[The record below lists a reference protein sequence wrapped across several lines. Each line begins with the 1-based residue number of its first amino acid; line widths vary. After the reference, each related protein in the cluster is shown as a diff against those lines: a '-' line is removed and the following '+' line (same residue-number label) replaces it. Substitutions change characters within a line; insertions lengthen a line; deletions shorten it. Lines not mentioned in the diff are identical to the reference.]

1 MDKERVIL
9 LKRTKYSEADL
20 ILRGL
25 NSQGSKVHLFARSA
39 LKSKKRFGGGV
50 LEPFHYIEVT
60 YQRRRPD
67 ELDRLRPISEAT
79 LLKDF
84 AGVRADYSRLQVGLF
99 MLKTIDQWSKEGVP
113 DGEAIFNLLGQSLKA
128 LEVVKNIQALRLQ
141 FWAKL
146 LWLQGVLEGTEDF
159 RELLSRPVSEADL
172 IRVAPSG
179 VEHMERALSR
189 IT

>member
-1 MDKERVIL
+1 MDKEKVIL
-9 LKRTKYSEADL
+9 LKRTRYSEADL

-60 YQRRRPD
+60 YQRRRPE
-67 ELDRLRPISEAT
+67 ELDKLRPISEAT

-84 AGVRADYSRLQVGLF
+84 AAIRSDYGRLQVGLF
-99 MLKTIDQWSKEGVP
+99 MLKTVDQWSKEGVP
-113 DGEAIFNLLGQSLKA
+113 DGEAVFNLLGQSLKA
-128 LEVVKNIQALRLQ
+128 LEVAQNIQTLRLQ

-146 LWLQGVLEGTEDF
+146 LWLQGVLDGAEGF
-159 RELLSRPVSEADL
+159 RELLSRPVGEVDQ
-172 IRVAPSG
+172 IKMAPSAADQL
-179 VEHMERALSR
+179 ERALSR